1 MWHFMAFRE
10 GVLWLVGNHLEI
22 PRNLQGFCVFRILCI
37 SHKLARILY
46 LLEIAFSGLCVHERR
61 RESSSMGRWW
71 RRTWR
76 RGEPGLYFSCIYQF
90 VDKVNTFQRCQLVKI
105 VSSPGYHVNIVITEA
120 TLALACHVNIVNI
133 VTIISLSVCQLVT
146 IVNLSNLSTW
156 PHCQPAH
163 QGSHLGRMSPLSK
176 LSPLSACQLVNLST
190 CQLVQLVNLSYSP
203 GKSHWPGLPPACP
216 VCSPPSTFGLFP
228 RSTSP
233 YRYHLSLLP
242 KLRILHL

>member
-1 MWHFMAFRE
+1 
-10 GVLWLVGNHLEI
+10 
-22 PRNLQGFCVFRILCI
+22 
-37 SHKLARILY
+37 
-46 LLEIAFSGLCVHERR
+46 
-61 RESSSMGRWW
+61 MGRWW

-228 RSTSP
+228 RSIFP
-233 YRYHLSLLP
+233 YRYTSSFTLAQLVHTTLINYIQRYLSRPLHTGTIFHSCP
-242 KLRILHL
+242 TCACDTILI